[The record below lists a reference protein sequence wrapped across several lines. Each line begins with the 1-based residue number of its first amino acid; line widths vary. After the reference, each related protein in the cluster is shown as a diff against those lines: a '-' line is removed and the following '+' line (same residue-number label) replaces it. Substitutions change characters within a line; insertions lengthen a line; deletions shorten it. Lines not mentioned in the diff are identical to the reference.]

1 MISINNLTMNY
12 GGRFLF
18 DNVSILINQGEKI
31 GLIGRNGT
39 GKSTLLK
46 IIKGLE
52 TPTSGNIITPKNYT
66 IEYLPQEL
74 SVFSKLNIIEEVYS
88 SLKEIVDLE
97 KRIENIN
104 SKLQE
109 FSDFES
115 KEYNNILNEL
125 SILNERLRILGS
137 HTIESEIEQILI
149 GLGFE
154 RSDFTKLYSEFSGGW
169 QMRVELAKILI
180 KKPNCIMLDEPT
192 NHLDIDSIRWLEK
205 FLKNYNGTILLISHD
220 RTFLDNVT
228 NRTIE
233 VVNGKIYDLP
243 YSYTDYV
250 LIREQQKEQELAA
263 YRNQQKQ
270 IAQTERFIE
279 RFRSKA
285 TLASRVQSKIK
296 ALQKIERI
304 EIEDET
310 GKSINIRFP
319 EPTRSARIVVEIENL
334 SKSYGSKKV
343 LENINLVIERGEK
356 IAFVGRNGE
365 GKSTLS
371 KIIAGL
377 EDYSGKCQIGNNVFI
392 GYFAQ
397 QQTSHLN
404 ENLTVFE
411 TIDNVAI
418 GDVRPLI
425 RTILGAFLFSGDDIY
440 KKVKVLSGGEKS
452 RLSLAKLMLQSYNL
466 LILDEP
472 TNHLDMLAKDVLK
485 QALMDFTGS
494 VIIVSH
500 DREFLSGLTNKT
512 IEFKNKKIKEY
523 IGGIDEYLEKT
534 ELSDLNELEIKS
546 KIEFNEKQLDNSN
559 KLFREK
565 RKEIQRE
572 INRRKKKI
580 QDLENQITMLEEEI
594 NLIEKNFQDLEYI
607 NNLEKL
613 NNLNKVFIEKK
624 SALNKLYEEWEIV
637 SKELIKLEK

>member
-452 RLSLAKLMLQSYNL
+452 RLSLAKLMMQSYNL

-580 QDLENQITMLEEEI
+580 QDLENQITLLEEEI

-637 SKELIKLEK
+637 SKELIELEK

>member
-18 DNVSILINQGEKI
+18 DNVSIMINQGEKI

-39 GKSTLLK
+39 GKSTFLK

-88 SLKEIVDLE
+88 SLKEIVELE
-97 KRIENIN
+97 QRIENIN

-115 KEYNNILNEL
+115 KEYSNLLNEL
-125 SILNERLRILGS
+125 YILNERLRILGS
-137 HTIESEIEQILI
+137 HTIQSEIEQILI

-154 RSDFTKLYSEFSGGW
+154 RNDFTKLYSEFSGGW
-169 QMRVELAKILI
+169 QMRIELAKILI
-180 KKPNCIMLDEPT
+180 KKPDCIMLDEPT

-250 LIREQQKEQELAA
+250 LIREQQKEQEYAA

-285 TLASRVQSKIK
+285 TLASRVQSRIK

-304 EIEDET
+304 EIVDET

-319 EPTRSARIVVEIENL
+319 EPNRSTRIVVEIENL
-334 SKSYGSKKV
+334 SKFYGSKKV
-343 LENINLVIERGEK
+343 LDNIDLVIERGEK
-356 IAFVGRNGE
+356 VAFVGRNGE

-371 KIIAGL
+371 KIIAGI
-377 EDYSGKCQIGNNVFI
+377 EEYEGKCQIGNNVLI

-404 ENLTVFE
+404 ENQTVFE
-411 TIDNVAI
+411 TIDSVAV
-418 GDVRPLI
+418 GEVRPLI

-472 TNHLDMLAKDVLK
+472 TNHLDMLAKDILK
-485 QALMDFTGS
+485 QALIDFPGTI
-494 VIIVSH
+494 IIVSH

-512 IEFKNKKIKEY
+512 IEFKNKKIKEF
-523 IGGIDEYLEKT
+523 IGAIDEYLEKT
-534 ELSDLNELEIKS
+534 ELSDLTELEIKS
-546 KIEFNEKQLDNSN
+546 NIEFNEKQTDNSN

-565 RKEIQRE
+565 KKEIQRE

-580 QDLENQITMLEEEI
+580 QDLENQITLLEEEI
-594 NLIEKNFQDLEYI
+594 NLIEKNFLDLEFI
-607 NNLEKL
+607 NNLDKL
-613 NNLNKVFIEKK
+613 DNLNKVFIEKK
-624 SALNKLYEEWEIV
+624 SVLSKLYEEWEIV
-637 SKELIKLEK
+637 SNELIELDK

>member
-279 RFRSKA
+279 RFLSKA

-452 RLSLAKLMLQSYNL
+452 RLSLAKLMMQSYNL

-580 QDLENQITMLEEEI
+580 QDLENQITLLEEEI

-637 SKELIKLEK
+637 SKELIELEK

>member
-115 KEYNNILNEL
+115 KQYNNILNEL

-285 TLASRVQSKIK
+285 TLASRVQSKIR

-418 GDVRPLI
+418 GDVRHLI

-580 QDLENQITMLEEEI
+580 QDLENQITLLEEEI

-637 SKELIKLEK
+637 SKELIELEK